1 MRVFPTTYAVDVFV
15 NQNDEITI
23 RQESQDGDGGAYI
36 YIPYDKVDALIA
48 ALRKAKQDYRAMGAE
63 D

>member
-23 RQESQDGDGGAYI
+23 RQESPDGGSYI
-36 YIPYDKVDALIA
+36 CIPCDKVDALIA

-63 D
+63 G

>member
-23 RQESQDGDGGAYI
+23 RQESPDGGSYI
-36 YIPYDKVDALIA
+36 CIPYDKVDALIA
-48 ALRKAKQDYRAMGAE
+48 ALRNAKQDYRALGVE

>member
-1 MRVFPTTYAVDVFV
+1 MRVFPTTYAVDVFL

-23 RQESQDGDGGAYI
+23 RQESPDGGSYI
-36 YIPYDKVDALIA
+36 YIPYAKVNALIA

-63 D
+63 G

>member
-15 NQNDEITI
+15 NQNGEITI
-23 RQESQDGDGGAYI
+23 RQESPDGGSYI
-36 YIPYDKVDALIA
+36 YIPCDKVDALID
-48 ALRKAKQDYRAMGAE
+48 ALCKAEQDYRAIGQE